1 MPFRW
6 RLEPFTPSGSML
18 YGVASYDPGTLLAG
32 VAILGTATVV
42 ATMMPVRKAVEVDPA
57 ETLRHQ

>member
-1 MPFRW
+1 
-6 RLEPFTPSGSML
+6 ML